1 MLWIASGLLT
11 LSCSLWDWV
20 HLGARN
26 WKKRKKKNS
35 NRGSFHS
42 FRTRDVPFPSPS
54 KQRGIFSLVFWLPYV
69 AGAAGTATTTVARV
83 QLLTEVGC
91 SRIRKV
97 KKEKRKEEEKSRI
110 SSHSLLPQSPN
121 FSIFWPETQGSSW
134 NFLCS
139 HSSGI

>member
-1 MLWIASGLLT
+1 M
-11 LSCSLWDWV
+11 
-20 HLGARN
+20 
-26 WKKRKKKNS
+26 
-35 NRGSFHS
+35 
-42 FRTRDVPFPSPS
+42 
-54 KQRGIFSLVFWLPYV
+54 PYV

-97 KKEKRKEEEKSRI
+97 KRKEEEEEKLRI